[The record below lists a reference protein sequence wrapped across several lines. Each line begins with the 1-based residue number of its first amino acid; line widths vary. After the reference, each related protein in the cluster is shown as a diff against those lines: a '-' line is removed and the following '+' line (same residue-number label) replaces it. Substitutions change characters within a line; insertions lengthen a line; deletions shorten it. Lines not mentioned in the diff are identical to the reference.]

1 MIGTKENTMAI
12 STLKQIQKLIDSLET
27 VAELNTVGQILKA
40 RHNTV
45 QCLAGMQFRRGQS
58 VVIQTKV
65 RGAVSGKIERINA
78 KTIDVAT
85 PLGKYRVSP
94 TLVKAA

>member
-40 RHNTV
+40 RHNTI
-45 QCLAGMQFRRGQS
+45 QCLAGMQFRKGQS

-65 RGAVSGKIERINA
+65 RGAVSGKIERINT
-78 KTIDVAT
+78 KTIDVKTA
-85 PLGKYRVSP
+85 LGRYRVSP
-94 TLVKAA
+94 SLVTAA